1 MSLKNTIIMNRRIS
15 MAFDGIVI
23 AGLVHELNQ
32 TILNTKISKIAQ
44 PENDELLLTCKGS
57 SGQFRV
63 SISANA
69 SLPFLYLTDT
79 NKTSPLQAPTF
90 CMVLRKH
97 IANGRIISITQP
109 HMERIIHLKIEHL
122 NEMGDICHK
131 TLVIELM
138 GKHSNIIFCDEDG
151 TIIDSIKHVS
161 SAVSSLREVLP
172 GRPYFIPATQEDKFN
187 AMTMDAT
194 QICDAI
200 KAKPMSICKAIYTT
214 FTGVSP
220 LVASELTYRAGM
232 DADQSLLAC
241 TDDEIHHL
249 ANHIAWFFDE
259 IRHNEFHPVIV
270 RKDKRPIEF
279 SAIELTMYQ
288 DYEMEH
294 MESISQMLEVFYA
307 ERNIYNRIHQK
318 SADLRKIVTTALG
331 RNQKKY
337 QLQQKQQKDA
347 EKREKYKLYGELIN
361 VYGYNLQDQAKEL
374 VCENFYDN
382 NKEIRIPLDPQKT
395 ARENSQKYFDKYGK
409 LKRTSEALEVQLAET
424 KAQIDHLESIQ
435 NSLNIALS
443 ADDLVQIK
451 EELMEY
457 GFIKKH
463 KHGKKQKIKSKPF
476 HYISS
481 DGYDMYVG
489 KNNYQNDELTFKFAT
504 GNDWWFH
511 AKKMPGSHVIVKNKG
526 GEMPDR
532 VFEEAGK
539 LAGYYSSGRDSDKLE
554 IDYLQKKNVKKP
566 AGSAPGFV
574 VYYTNYS
581 LTIHPDI
588 SGLTL
593 VESSNT

>member
-1 MSLKNTIIMNRRIS
+1 MNRRIS

-151 TIIDSIKHVS
+151 TMIDSIKHVS

-187 AMTMDAT
+187 AMTMDAS

-200 KAKPMSICKAIYTT
+200 KAKPMSLCKAIYTS

-220 LVASELTYRAGM
+220 LVASELAYRAGM

-318 SADLRKIVTTALG
+318 SADLRKIVTTALE

-463 KHGKKQKIKSKPF
+463 KNGKKQKIKSKPF

>member
-1 MSLKNTIIMNRRIS
+1 MMKS
-15 MAFDGIVI
+15 
-23 AGLVHELNQ
+23 
-32 TILNTKISKIAQ
+32 TILQ
-44 PENDELLLTCKGS
+44 
-57 SGQFRV
+57 
-63 SISANA
+63 
-69 SLPFLYLTDT
+69 
-79 NKTSPLQAPTF
+79 
-90 CMVLRKH
+90 
-97 IANGRIISITQP
+97 
-109 HMERIIHLKIEHL
+109 
-122 NEMGDICHK
+122 
-131 TLVIELM
+131 
-138 GKHSNIIFCDEDG
+138 
-151 TIIDSIKHVS
+151 
-161 SAVSSLREVLP
+161 
-172 GRPYFIPATQEDKFN
+172 
-187 AMTMDAT
+187 
-194 QICDAI
+194 
-200 KAKPMSICKAIYTT
+200 TT
-214 FTGVSP
+214 F
-220 LVASELTYRAGM
+220 
-232 DADQSLLAC
+232 
-241 TDDEIHHL
+241 
-249 ANHIAWFFDE
+249 AWFFDE

-288 DYEMEH
+288 DYAMEH

-318 SADLRKIVTTALG
+318 SADLRKIVTTALE

-409 LKRTSEALEVQLAET
+409 LKRTSEALEVQLTET